1 MSTASPPPAAPGPHL
16 PRGPF
21 SGWTLRRRLV
31 VSILTLFAV
40 VTLLTSLVT
49 TTLVEQSLQRELD
62 ARVMSTAARAVGPDR
77 DGERDHRP
85 PGRQLTDGLVLAA
98 DSGTVTVNQVGVPG
112 GGTTSLSAQQAS
124 ALLAAGLDGR
134 PRTVD
139 LGTLGRYRL
148 VEVTTPDGR
157 RVVSGVSMRPLEDS
171 LARIRTVTIGL
182 ALLGL
187 GLIALGIPWL
197 VRVNVRPLE
206 HVAATAGR
214 VSTLPL
220 SSGEVSLTERVPA
233 QHTDRRTE
241 VGQVGAALNDLLD
254 HVDAALQ
261 ARHDSEQQLRRF
273 VADASHELR
282 TPLASLRG
290 YAELSRRETDPVPDG
305 VRHALG
311 LIESEA
317 GRMSSLVEDLL
328 ILARLDAGRPLE
340 RTRVDLTMLLLD
352 TVGDARAAGP
362 DHRWRLDLPDEPV
375 EVVGDPARLTQVVV
389 NLLANA
395 RVHTPAGTTVTTRLR
410 PDVDRVA
417 LEVEDDGP
425 GIPGDLLPTV
435 FARFTRADDARVRGQ
450 GSTGLGLSIADAV
463 VVAHG
468 GTIGVESA
476 PGRTVFRVALP
487 APGPQA
493 G

>member
-1 MSTASPPPAAPGPHL
+1 M
-16 PRGPF
+16 
-21 SGWTLRRRLV
+21 
-31 VSILTLFAV
+31 
-40 VTLLTSLVT
+40 
-49 TTLVEQSLQRELD
+49 
-62 ARVMSTAARAVGPDR
+62 
-77 DGERDHRP
+77 
-85 PGRQLTDGLVLAA
+85 
-98 DSGTVTVNQVGVPG
+98 
-112 GGTTSLSAQQAS
+112 
-124 ALLAAGLDGR
+124 
-134 PRTVD
+134 
-139 LGTLGRYRL
+139 
-148 VEVTTPDGR
+148 
-157 RVVSGVSMRPLEDS
+157 
-171 LARIRTVTIGL
+171 
-182 ALLGL
+182 
-187 GLIALGIPWL
+187 
-197 VRVNVRPLE
+197 RVNVRPLE

-282 TPLASLRG
+282 TPLASIRG

-311 LIESEA
+311 RIESEA

-328 ILARLDAGRPLE
+328 LLARLDAGRPLE
-340 RTRVDLTMLLLD
+340 HTRVDLTMLLLD

-395 RVHTPAGTTVTTRLR
+395 RVHTPAGTTVTSRLR

-425 GIPGDLLPTV
+425 GVPGDLLPTV

-487 APGPQA
+487 APGPQGA
-493 G
+493 ESSVLDRSRRRRLRAHGQASPAS